1 VSYFTLGGGFR
12 AAISRKRA
20 ANPRSD
26 ADICGA
32 KRHVRFTPNSD
43 RESGFPQKVMSAL
56 LPKADMRENE
66 SSEMKKTAL
75 RRSLSNL
82 TQSGCTSA
90 LRIGICPVVG
100 GGLGGFKRADGL
112 EAGCHGGLS
121 TRHNFVMID
130 VEET

>member
-1 VSYFTLGGGFR
+1 VQKSMSTLPP
-12 AAISRKRA
+12 KV
-20 ANPRSD
+20 D
-26 ADICGA
+26 MCGA
-32 KRHVRFTPNSD
+32 TMDVRF
-43 RESGFPQKVMSAL
+43 G
-56 LPKADMRENE
+56 PKADIRENE

-82 TQSGCTSA
+82 TESGCTSA

-112 EAGCHGGLS
+112 EAGCHGGVS